1 MIAGRSTTGGGT
13 ISPFHS
19 HIKDV
24 GYDGIFVAA
33 PPRRTINGA
42 GPRSGR
48 HGRVGPKKGLPGP
61 SLSSRTLGAP
71 PAQIPALP
79 PKTSL
84 QGVLGSS
91 RFVSVLKRKHTSLFY
106 ENTDIIYLF
115 QPSPKRQSAW
125 LLLYSTVFILVDRW
139 EIQRSSFCVQIL
151 CLSYRDQSL
160 RPSLRILCS
169 GGEKEKQKSSM
180 IHHTLFALAVHG
192 ANAISPRL

>member
-1 MIAGRSTTGGGT
+1 MRGVVRKAKGSKKSKGVSSSVQNIIYFTEGGRETRHFSLLFGGGGESRVIAGRSTTGGGT

-24 GYDGIFVAA
+24 GYDGVFVAA
-33 PPRRTINGA
+33 PPRRTIDGA

-106 ENTDIIYLF
+106 ENTDIIFIPTVAETSIGL
-115 QPSPKRQSAW
+115 AIT
-125 LLLYSTVFILVDRW
+125 LLYGI
-139 EIQRSSFCVQIL
+139 
-151 CLSYRDQSL
+151 Y
-160 RPSLRILCS
+160 
-169 GGEKEKQKSSM
+169 
-180 IHHTLFALAVHG
+180 
-192 ANAISPRL
+192 PRR